1 MLQSEKDLAYLLNW
15 EKTETKAIQKQLFV
29 ELDDNETVI
38 YNYLL
43 KEGKQTLDIIA
54 LHNNL
59 PIFKVSSVLL
69 NMELKG
75 VIRPLH
81 GKLFEAI

>member
-1 MLQSEKDLAYLLNW
+1 MQSAKDLAYILNW
-15 EKTETKAIQKQLFV
+15 EERETKSVQKQSFV
-29 ELDDNETVI
+29 ELDDDETMI

-43 KEGKQTLDIIA
+43 KEGKQSLDIIA

-59 PIFKVSSVLL
+59 PIFRVSSILL

-81 GKLFEAI
+81 GKLFEAV